1 MKTQPK
7 KQTDSSFNT
16 DLIEL
21 GLVATITVC
30 LIIRILQLT

>member
-21 GLVATITVC
+21 GLVATITMC
-30 LIIRILQLT
+30 LIARILQLA

>member
-1 MKTQPK
+1 MKPK
-7 KQTDSSFNT
+7 RTDPSFNID

-30 LIIRILQLT
+30 LITRISQLT

>member
-1 MKTQPK
+1 MKP

-21 GLVATITVC
+21 GLVAAITVC
-30 LIIRILQLT
+30 LITRVLQLG

>member
-1 MKTQPK
+1 MKP
-7 KQTDSSFNT
+7 KQTDSSFNID

-30 LIIRILQLT
+30 LITRISQLT

>member
-21 GLVATITVC
+21 GLVATIAVC
-30 LIIRILQLT
+30 LFARILQLA